1 MLANHNIEEER
12 SLRVE
17 YKSQDDDER
26 EARRA
31 AKSDMKEYQDI
42 AKAMREQVFIVQS
55 ELEIQE
61 EELKKLKEQY

>member
-55 ELEIQE
+55 EPEIQE